1 MIAWRPAGEQSHF
14 WRPSCDTI
22 MSRIVLREPT
32 STNAMGRSVLP
43 QGRATP
49 RRQAWTAPQFTT
61 SWSFRP
67 MPSRSLAA
75 GPPVAGTPAD
85 DGRSPEPRRP
95 GRPRSE
101 RADQAILSAALDLF
115 AERGPDALCIEQVA
129 AKAGVGKATIYRRWP
144 GKEDMLLDAISMLR
158 TQLPEPQGRSVR
170 ADLIALL
177 NAICRD
183 TADRRRA
190 RLFALLQGEGSRYP
204 RLMDS
209 YIKTVVQPRRA
220 VVRSVLRRG
229 VATGEL
235 REDTDIEAASF
246 LVDGAVLAS
255 MYGPGPVDARYA
267 RRAVEELLR
276 GLAAR

>member
-1 MIAWRPAGEQSHF
+1 
-14 WRPSCDTI
+14 
-22 MSRIVLREPT
+22 
-32 STNAMGRSVLP
+32 
-43 QGRATP
+43 
-49 RRQAWTAPQFTT
+49 
-61 SWSFRP
+61 
-67 MPSRSLAA
+67 MPSRSPAA
-75 GPPVAGTPAD
+75 GPRVAGTRAD